1 VFRMELTEKERLML
15 VGKKE
20 EIRKLTT
27 EILNMMD
34 DPKKQSE
41 IKKKMTSILS
51 LLSTIA
57 SYSES
62 KNYNLDAF
70 TQMANVIFTFGLEK
84 YEELRPLTV
93 FEIETFCNYV
103 NSVQFD
109 FTKRGLK
116 IRIPKIDVSIFRA
129 K

>member
-1 VFRMELTEKERLML
+1 MELTEKERLML
-15 VGKKE
+15 VEKKE

-27 EILNMMD
+27 EILDIMD

-41 IKKKMTSILS
+41 VKKKITSILS

-57 SYSES
+57 SYSNS

-70 TQMANVIFTFGLEK
+70 TQMANVIFTFGIGRHG
-84 YEELRPLTV
+84 ELRPLTV

-103 NSVQFD
+103 NSIQFEFTRKD
-109 FTKRGLK
+109 FK
-116 IRIPKIDVSIFRA
+116 IRIPKIDISIFRS

>member
-1 VFRMELTEKERLML
+1 MELTEKERLML

-27 EILNMMD
+27 EILDIMD
-34 DPKKQSE
+34 DPKKQSGV
-41 IKKKMTSILS
+41 KKKITSILS

-57 SYSES
+57 SYSDS

-70 TQMANVIFTFGLEK
+70 TQMANVIFTFGLERH
-84 YEELRPLTV
+84 EELRPLTV

-103 NSVQFD
+103 NSIQFEFTRKD
-109 FTKRGLK
+109 FK
-116 IRIPKIDVSIFRA
+116 IRIPKIDISIFRS